1 MKVFLAGNPN
11 VGKSAVFN
19 RLTGL
24 NVIVSN
30 YPGTT
35 VEIARGTMRIAG
47 RRAEVVDLPG
57 TYTLEPTCKAEEV
70 AVHVLA
76 QAQDTDVILNIVD
89 STNLERNL
97 GLTLQLLKRRSPMVV
112 ALNLWDKARHTGV
125 QINDA
130 LLQEILGVPCVP
142 VVALTGEG
150 VKTLA
155 EHLARPKVS
164 SYEFEDARRWETV
177 GAILQKVQHLSHRH
191 HSLLERLGDASLR
204 PFTGGLIALL
214 VLGLSLAAVNVIGEG
229 LIQCVI
235 EPIFAKAWTPL
246 MLRLSAHLEG
256 GFLHDLLIGKLDHG
270 NISYGE
276 SFGLLTTGLF
286 VPFGVVLPYVFAFY
300 LVLSFLE
307 DSGYL
312 PRLAVLFD
320 RFMHAVGLHG
330 MGAIPMLLGLGCNV
344 PGALAAR
351 TLESGK
357 ERFICITLMAIT
369 VPCMA
374 QIAMIVGLAGRC
386 GVGAL
391 TAIFGTLFMVWL
403 LLGLLLKRMIRGE
416 SPELLQDIPPYRIP
430 YLRGLA
436 KKVWTRLVSFT
447 LEAVPFVFVG
457 VLLVNLLYTVG
468 LVRVIGRV
476 LSPVIVGLL
485 GLPPEAAAALVVGFL
500 RKDVAVGMLAP
511 LHLSPG
517 QTVVACVVLAL
528 SFPCVATCAVMIR
541 ELGISGTLKAAAIM
555 LTTSMVVGGLLN
567 LTLRIIL

>member
-1 MKVFLAGNPN
+1 
-11 VGKSAVFN
+11 
-19 RLTGL
+19 
-24 NVIVSN
+24 
-30 YPGTT
+30 
-35 VEIARGTMRIAG
+35 
-47 RRAEVVDLPG
+47 
-57 TYTLEPTCKAEEV
+57 
-70 AVHVLA
+70 
-76 QAQDTDVILNIVD
+76 
-89 STNLERNL
+89 
-97 GLTLQLLKRRSPMVV
+97 
-112 ALNLWDKARHTGV
+112 
-125 QINDA
+125 
-130 LLQEILGVPCVP
+130 
-142 VVALTGEG
+142 
-150 VKTLA
+150 
-155 EHLARPKVS
+155 
-164 SYEFEDARRWETV
+164 
-177 GAILQKVQHLSHRH
+177 
-191 HSLLERLGDASLR
+191 
-204 PFTGGLIALL
+204 
-214 VLGLSLAAVNVIGEG
+214 
-229 LIQCVI
+229 
-235 EPIFAKAWTPL
+235 
-246 MLRLSAHLEG
+246 
-256 GFLHDLLIGKLDHG
+256 
-270 NISYGE
+270 
-276 SFGLLTTGLF
+276 
-286 VPFGVVLPYVFAFY
+286 
-300 LVLSFLE
+300 
-307 DSGYL
+307 
-312 PRLAVLFD
+312 
-320 RFMHAVGLHG
+320 
-330 MGAIPMLLGLGCNV
+330 V